1 MATVNSYD
9 RPHDA
14 PPMRGMGGQARST
27 TSILAILA
35 AIGSFVLSAR
45 NNGITAFLVALFA
58 IAAGLFGGLK
68 ALSPRVSGGMLS
80 LAAVLLG
87 VLAALVGIVVTIF

>member
-9 RPHDA
+9 RPHNA
-14 PPMRGMGGQARST
+14 PAMGGQARST

-35 AIGSFVLSAR
+35 AVGSFVLSAR
-45 NNGITAFLVALFA
+45 DHGFIALLLALFA

-80 LAAVLLG
+80 IAAVLLG
-87 VLAALVGIVVTIF
+87 VIAALVGIVRLIF